1 MPQIII
7 ARPKTPPGGRVAE
20 QGTVITLNGEAIRIK
35 DGSSPVVI
43 ETGAGDVTIYTGQDA
58 ADRIGEK

>member
-20 QGTVITLNGEAIRIK
+20 PDTVITLNGEAIRIK

-58 ADRIGEK
+58 LDRISE

>member
-7 ARPKTPPGGRVAE
+7 ARPKTPPGGRAAE
-20 QGTVITLNGEAIRIK
+20 QDTVITLNGEAIRIK

-58 ADRIGEK
+58 LNRISE